1 MDPIQLL
8 PLSFYVIVAIG
19 IGAVVKH
26 LLNRQVRG
34 DDETTK
40 IDLHS

>member
-8 PLSFYVIVAIG
+8 PWSFYVIVAIG
-19 IGAVVKH
+19 IGAVVRA
-26 LLNRQVRG
+26 LVNREKRG
-34 DDETTK
+34 DDKPTK